1 MTLYI
6 TRDRDGQ
13 LSVHNHMPFRDEQG
27 YWLTSDGETD
37 SLSACRSDILR
48 QLLAP
53 AIRHGVPYDS
63 PVVIEARVEE
73 LGEDAAF
80 EKLKDIAS

>member
-13 LSVHNHMPFRDEQG
+13 LSVHNHMPFRDTQG
-27 YWLTSDGETD
+27 YWTTSDGETD
-37 SLSACRSDILR
+37 SLAACRSDILR

-53 AIRHGVPYDS
+53 AISHGVPYDR
-63 PVVIEARVEE
+63 PVVVSAQVEE
-73 LGEDAAF
+73 LGEEVIFD
-80 EKLKDIAS
+80 ELKNIHQ